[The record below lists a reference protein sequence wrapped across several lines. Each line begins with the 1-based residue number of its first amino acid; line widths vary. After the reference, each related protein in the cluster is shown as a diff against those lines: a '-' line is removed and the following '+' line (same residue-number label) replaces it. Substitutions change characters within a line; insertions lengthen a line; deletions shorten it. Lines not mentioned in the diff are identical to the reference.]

1 MPRSKKPRKRYRPKV
16 SLQLRGAEVLD
27 DFCFRIEDWGAQ
39 DWQIAARMHLL
50 TPFDNILR
58 GNPTETD
65 WAQAKTNLIEGW
77 ATASEFE
84 ERDRIRREIRA
95 ANKLLTAA
103 YACFAQKHEVLMRNV
118 EAARDVCGLILD
130 MWETMNPGEVTQGCR
145 SLGKNNGKALTF
157 FEEQMER
164 T

>member
-1 MPRSKKPRKRYRPKV
+1 MPRSKKPRKQYRPKV
-16 SLQLRGAEVLD
+16 RRQLSGAEVLD
-27 DFCFRIEDWGAQ
+27 DFFFRVESWESAN
-39 DWQIAARMHLL
+39 WQIAARMHLL
-50 TPFDNILR
+50 GPFDRILGGSPEER
-58 GNPTETD
+58 D

-103 YACFAQKHEVLMRNV
+103 YTYFDQKHEVLTRNV

-145 SLGKNNGKALTF
+145 GLGKDNGKALTW
-157 FEEQMER
+157 FEEQMEG
-164 T
+164 